1 MIILGGIRW
10 GILGGNNRF
19 LHDSLEKIHDKTIKW
34 QSCRPFKNTFKVIS
48 VDMVINM
55 YPTFHEADISKFTAA
70 MNECMTKF
78 DIKIVLA
85 R

>member
-1 MIILGGIRW
+1 
-10 GILGGNNRF
+10 
-19 LHDSLEKIHDKTIKW
+19 
-34 QSCRPFKNTFKVIS
+34 
-48 VDMVINM
+48 MVINM

-78 DIKIVLA
+78 YIKIVLA

>member
-1 MIILGGIRW
+1 M
-10 GILGGNNRF
+10 
-19 LHDSLEKIHDKTIKW
+19 

>member
-1 MIILGGIRW
+1 MIKQW
-10 GILGGNNRF
+10 E
-19 LHDSLEKIHDKTIKW
+19 SW
-34 QSCRPFKNTFKVIS
+34 QSCRPFKNIFKAIS

-70 MNECMTKF
+70 MNERMTKF

-85 R
+85 RWSKNMGIA